1 MRKQWTKEEEDYLKG
16 NTSQTDLDVGKVLGR
31 TQDQVRNKRKRMGLT
46 PVNRS
51 SVKAATEI
59 TPNSV
64 REDVKK
70 IVAKQKAVENEK
82 RVKVLASEI
91 VRVEKELEAFKSVSA
106 FETYT
111 IKASSSDSEKSEA
124 TTLSQL
130 SDVHGDEKVKKSQVN
145 GVNEYNKDI
154 AQKSVEEY
162 FRIVVKL
169 IKVHQRE
176 YDVLNHIL
184 HLGGDFISGS
194 IHDDLKESQDM
205 QPTEAIWMVGG
216 WVLSG
221 IKYLRKECPDVK
233 LIIPCSMGNHSRIT
247 EKQRIQ
253 TEYGNSLELL
263 MYNRLAEYFEN
274 DDNVEFIISDSYFT
288 YVTVYGKVLAF
299 HHGHNV
305 RYMGGVGGL
314 TIPMNKAIAQ
324 WDKMKKADWYF
335 SCHAHTFF
343 VGSNFIVN
351 GSVIG
356 YSPYAMSI
364 KGGFE
369 RPTQTFCLLN
379 KERDLEVIRKI
390 ILR

>member
-1 MRKQWTKEEEDYLKG
+1 MKWTQEMVKQLKELATTKTIPEIASEL
-16 NTSQTDLDVGKVLGR
+16 NLGEW
-31 TQDQVRNKRKRMGLT
+31 QVRNKLSTLK
-46 PVNRS
+46 
-51 SVKAATEI
+51 VKPAVKTKTIETTI
-59 TPNSV
+59 ETV
-64 REDVKK
+64 RADISTRLQKSKETQLSKQVKLLS
-70 IVAKQKAVENEK
+70 EEL
-82 RVKVLASEI
+82 VK
-91 VRVEKELEAFKSVSA
+91 VEKERDAFLDVKDFVSYEIKSSGK
-106 FETYT
+106 ES
-111 IKASSSDSEKSEA
+111 IRSEA

-130 SDVHGDEKVKKSQVN
+130 SDVHGDERVKKSQVN

-154 AQKSVEEY
+154 AQKSVNDY
-162 FRIVVKL
+162 FCVVAKL

-176 YDVLNHIL
+176 YDVFNHIL

-216 WVLSG
+216 WILSG

-233 LIIPCSMGNHSRIT
+233 LVIPCSMGNHSRIT

-263 MYNRLAEYFEN
+263 LYNRLAEYFEN
-274 DDNVEFIISDSYFT
+274 DDNVEFIIGDSYFT
-288 YVTVYGKVLAF
+288 YVTVYGKVFAF

-379 KERDLEVIRKI
+379 KDRDLEVIRKI